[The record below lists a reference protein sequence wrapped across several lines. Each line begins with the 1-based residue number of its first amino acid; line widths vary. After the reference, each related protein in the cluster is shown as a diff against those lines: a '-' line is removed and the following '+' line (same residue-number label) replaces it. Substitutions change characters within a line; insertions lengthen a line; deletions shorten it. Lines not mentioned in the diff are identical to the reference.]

1 MKNNRTYILG
11 GGYSQKGGQ
20 ALTCPPTTSERGLEV

>member
-1 MKNNRTYILG
+1 MNNRTYILG

-20 ALTCPPTTSERGLEV
+20 ALITCPPTTSERGLEV